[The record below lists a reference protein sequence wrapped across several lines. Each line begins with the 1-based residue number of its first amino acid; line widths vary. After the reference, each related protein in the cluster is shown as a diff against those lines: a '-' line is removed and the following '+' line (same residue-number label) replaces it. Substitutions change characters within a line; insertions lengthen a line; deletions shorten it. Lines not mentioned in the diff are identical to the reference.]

1 MRVLMIAAAFA
12 VMSPLLVVGAAAQAQ
27 SAEGAS
33 LTLASARPTQLIQDG
48 AQWRCNGL
56 DCSAPR
62 VKGLPAVHACKRL
75 VGELGAVTAFT
86 WRGKALDAAQLADCN
101 ATAKR

>member
-1 MRVLMIAAAFA
+1 MIAAALA
-12 VMSPLLVVGAAAQAQ
+12 AMSPFVMLGGAAQAQ

-33 LTLASARPTQLIQDG
+33 LTLATARPGKLIQDG
-48 AQWRCNGL
+48 AQWRCDGL

-86 WRGKALDAAQLADCN
+86 WRGKALDAAQLAECN
-101 ATAKR
+101 TAAKR

>member
-1 MRVLMIAAAFA
+1 MRTFVITAALAALNLGFG
-12 VMSPLLVVGAAAQAQ
+12 SFGATQAQ

-33 LTLASARPTQLIQDG
+33 LTLVEARPNKLIQDG
-48 AQWRCNGL
+48 AQWRCDGL

-86 WRGKALDAAQLADCN
+86 WRGKALDAAQLAECN
-101 ATAKR
+101 TAAKR

>member
-1 MRVLMIAAAFA
+1 MRVFVIAAALA
-12 VMSPLLVVGAAAQAQ
+12 ALSLGAAQAQ

-33 LTLASARPTQLIQDG
+33 LTLAEARPGKLIQDG
-48 AQWRCNGL
+48 AQWRCDGVA
-56 DCSAPR
+56 CSAPR

-75 VGELGAVTAFT
+75 VGELGAVTSFT

-101 ATAKR
+101 SALKR